1 MMNLHNHTTYSD
13 GRFSP
18 RDIVEAG
25 IRAGLSV
32 VGISDHYRSSKTR
45 SMPPAALDEYVE
57 NVRRLAIH
65 YKDRIRVLVGLEID
79 SSPDRTEDLS
89 YLPFAQ
95 LNKMDYILF
104 EYVQDEEAGGMS
116 LWELFDMR
124 KELEPPVGLA
134 HNDIGRNFAD
144 IEPTVLI
151 PVLETNHLFLELC
164 PSPRH
169 SKLQRPLY
177 RHSLEFY
184 ARLKNTKVELSIG
197 TDTHD
202 NLDDVGD
209 VGDALAF
216 VRELGLEKNLLNKKI
231 GLA

>member
-18 RDIVEAG
+18 RDIVEAA
-25 IRAGLSV
+25 IRSNLTV
-32 VGISDHYRSSKTR
+32 VGLSDHYRTAKTR
-45 SMPPAALDEYVE
+45 SLQPAMLDEYIE
-57 NVRRLAIH
+57 HVRRLALH

-79 SSPDRTEDLS
+79 SCPERTDDLS

-95 LNKMDYILF
+95 LNKLDFVLF

-134 HNDIGRNFAD
+134 HNDMGRNFAET
-144 IEPTVLI
+144 EPTVLI

-164 PSPRH
+164 PSLRH
-169 SKLQRPLY
+169 AKLQRPLY
-177 RHSLEFY
+177 RHSADFFS
-184 ARLKNTKVELSIG
+184 RLKGSKVELSVG

-202 NLDDVGD
+202 NLEDVGD
-209 VGDALAF
+209 VHDAYAF
-216 VRELGLEKNLLNKKI
+216 MKELGLEKNLLGKSV
-231 GLA
+231 GLE

>member
-32 VGISDHYRSSKTR
+32 VGISDHYRTTKAR
-45 SMPPAALDEYVE
+45 SLSPASLDEYVE
-57 NVRRLAIH
+57 HVRRLAIH
-65 YKDRIRVLVGLEID
+65 YKDRIRVLVGVEVD
-79 SSPDRTEDLS
+79 ASPDRTEDLA
-89 YLPFAQ
+89 YLPFSQ
-95 LNKMDYILF
+95 LNKMDFILF
-104 EYVQDEEAGGMS
+104 EHVQDEEAGGMS

-134 HNDIGRNFAD
+134 HNDIGRNFAE
-144 IEPTVLI
+144 IEPAVLI

-164 PSPRH
+164 PSLRH

-184 ARLKNTKVELSIG
+184 TRLKGTGVELSIG

-202 NLDDVGD
+202 NLDDIGD
-209 VGDALAF
+209 IGDALAF
-216 VRELGLEKNLLNKKI
+216 VRELGLEKNLLGRTLGI
-231 GLA
+231 A